1 MGPSVGGM
9 SDTRPWEPPIAGT
22 ESEALLGALNRL
34 RWTFRYK
41 TDGLDAAG
49 LASTIPSSTLT
60 LAGLLK
66 HLAAVEDWYS
76 TARLDGSPWGEPWA
90 GFGWDGG
97 DDWDFTSA
105 VEDDPQFLYDLYD
118 GAVRRSRE
126 RFAAYLADGDCARAV
141 ESAVGETHA
150 NARRLLCDLIEEYGR
165 HTGHADLLREAAD
178 GRVGEDP
185 PDGWQPV
192 GSGGRG

>member
-1 MGPSVGGM
+1 MTE
-9 SDTRPWEPPIAGT
+9 TRPWEPPLAGT
-22 ESEALLGALNRL
+22 ESEALLGALDRL

-49 LASTIPSSTLT
+49 LATTLATSTLT

-105 VEDDPQFLYDLYD
+105 AEDDPAFLYALYD
-118 GAVRRSRE
+118 AAVERARRRMSD
-126 RFAAYLADGDCARAV
+126 FLADGGAGREVAANDGR
-141 ESAVGETHA
+141 THA
-150 NARRLLCDLIEEYGR
+150 NARRLICDLIEEYGR
-165 HTGHADLLREAAD
+165 HVGHADLLREAVD
-178 GRVGEDP
+178 GRTGEDP
-185 PDGWQPV
+185 PGGWRPTGV
-192 GSGGRG
+192 AARA